1 MTAARRVAPA
11 RAVPPDIEKYDAPG
25 AQLHGITQKAA
36 HAVIK
41 QIRAHETPERRRT
54 RVNLN
59 SVKIAVQRQNGSAPT
74 EDQIWT
80 AIKSRDLSRNVR
92 NFLWKALHS
101 GHKVGGYFTH
111 MPAPWCD
118 YAICPL
124 CDTTE
129 DLQHILLA
137 CASRERET
145 VWQLA
150 SNFMTDRLQA
160 WPVLDLGSV
169 LGCMLLE
176 FSPEDKPNSGLT
188 RAMRIIIS
196 ESAFLIWK
204 LRCERRI
211 EHEDDLDNS
220 PSREEITGRWQM
232 AINARVSHDR
242 HLTNKRRYGRKA
254 LDEDLVLKTWDGLL
268 ELPENVPANW
278 IRHPGVLVGRGTTR
292 PRGRER

>member
-1 MTAARRVAPA
+1 MEATSRRAVTAARRIAPVPA
-11 RAVPPDIEKYDAPG
+11 RVVRADIEKYDAPG
-25 AQLHGITQKAA
+25 AQLHGITQRVA

-41 QIRAHETPERRRT
+41 QNRAYETPERRKT

-59 SVKIAVQRQNGSAPT
+59 NVKTAVQRQNGSAPT
-74 EDQIWT
+74 DDQIWT

-101 GHKVGGYFTH
+101 GHKIGGYFVH

-118 YAICPL
+118 YAVCPL

-129 DLQHILLA
+129 DLQHILFA
-137 CASRERET
+137 CTSREREII
-145 VWQLA
+145 WQLA
-150 SNFMTDRLQA
+150 SDFTTDRLQP
-160 WPVLDLGSV
+160 WPILDLGSV

-176 FSPEDKPNSGLT
+176 FSPDDKPNNGLT

-204 LRCERRI
+204 IRCERRI

-220 PSREEITGRWQM
+220 PSKEEITGRWHA
-232 AINARVSHDR
+232 AINARISHDR
-242 HLTNKRRYGRKA
+242 HLTNKRRYKGKA
-254 LDEDLVLKTWDGLL
+254 LDKDLVLNTWDGL
-268 ELPENVPANW
+268 
-278 IRHPGVLVGRGTTR
+278 
-292 PRGRER
+292 